1 MNCKVLIE
9 CEQLQG
15 LIAQRTVALL
25 DCRSDLLDRSFAARE
40 YAAGHLPGAQLLDLE
55 ADLSD
60 MSRVA
65 MEGRH
70 PLPDPEKFRAS
81 LQRLGVRWDTPVIAY
96 DQGPG
101 MYAARAWWLLRAVGH
116 PDVRVLNGGW
126 AVWRAGGG
134 ASSTETPSVQ
144 PSQLPEL
151 SIAAM
156 PRCSFSDLQSP
167 LAQQRILVD
176 ARAAA
181 RFAGL
186 EEPIDPVAGHI
197 PGARN
202 RPFTENLQA
211 GKFKPPAQL
220 RAEWQDFL
228 AGLAAQHVTHY
239 CGSGV
244 TACHNLLAMEHAGLS
259 GSKLFPPSWSGWIR
273 DPSRPIATGN

>member
-1 MNCKVLIE
+1 MSGDVLID
-9 CEQLQG
+9 CAQLQA
-15 LIAQRTVALL
+15 LLAQRAVTLL
-25 DCRSDLLDRSFAARE
+25 DCRSDLLDRSFAERE
-40 YAAGHLPGAQLLDLE
+40 YAAGHLPGAQLSRLE
-55 ADLSD
+55 GDLSD

-65 MEGRH
+65 TEGRH
-70 PLPDPEKFRAS
+70 PLPDPDKFRAS

-116 PDVRVLNGGW
+116 PDVRVLDGGW
-126 AVWRAGGG
+126 AAWRAFGGTSTSEIPI
-134 ASSTETPSVQ
+134 AQSSE
-144 PSQLPEL
+144 LPAL
-151 SIAAM
+151 NFTAM
-156 PRCSFSDLQSP
+156 PYRDFAELQQVP
-167 LAQQRILVD
+167 AQHALVD

-220 RAEWQDFL
+220 HAEWQGFL
-228 AGLAAQHVTHY
+228 EGSTAQQTTHY

-244 TACHNLLAMEHAGLS
+244 TACHNLLAMEHAGLH
-259 GSKLFPPSWSGWIR
+259 GSSLFPPSWSGWIR
-273 DPSRPIATGN
+273 DPSRPIALGS